1 MMKHQVITK
10 QQEVKIMSTA
20 TVTRL
25 TRTIN
30 YDVIRPYDA
39 TAEQM
44 ADFLDGTGYYFFTDR
59 TPRPITGTLLPVAGT
74 HGRPNNISDGDY
86 LVKRDGQLL
95 ITISETTFNL
105 PAEELLAHLS
115 RKVTVS
121 EF

>member
-1 MMKHQVITK
+1 
-10 QQEVKIMSTA
+10 MSTA

-25 TRTIN
+25 TRTVT
-30 YDVIRPYDA
+30 YDVIRPSDA
-39 TAEQM
+39 TATEM
-44 ADFLDGTGYYFFTDR
+44 TDFLDGTDYYFFFDR
-59 TPRPITGTLLPVAGT
+59 TPRPVTGTLLPVAGT

-95 ITISETTFNL
+95 ITISENMFNL
-105 PAEELLAHLS
+105 PNEELLAHLS